1 MTPGV
6 DAGSVVA
13 DLRGRPLRDLRLS
26 VTDRCDFRCSYCMPE
41 QDYSWLP
48 REDILTFDELET
60 LVRAF
65 AAAGVT
71 KLRLTG
77 GEPLLRRDL
86 ASLVARF
93 AAVGTIDDI
102 SLTTNG
108 SQLALHAAALR
119 SAGLSRVT
127 VSLDTMRPAR
137 HSVLTRR
144 DNHETVLRAIRTLGE
159 VGFSGTKINSVVLR
173 DVNDDELVDLLAFAA
188 SVDAE
193 LRFIEYMDVGGATTW
208 SSERVVPSAEILD
221 RVGAALG
228 PVTPVATRASA
239 PARRYSLST
248 GQVFGIVA
256 STTEP
261 FCGSCDR
268 SRVTAD
274 GLWYRC
280 LYAPTGTDLRAVLRG
295 GGSVEALVRDQWS
308 TRADQ
313 GAIDR
318 AAMPMREAAVPVELL
333 KRDPHLEMHTRG
345 G

>member
-1 MTPGV
+1 
-6 DAGSVVA
+6 
-13 DLRGRPLRDLRLS
+13 
-26 VTDRCDFRCSYCMPE
+26 MPE
-41 QDYSWLP
+41 QDYTWLP

-65 AAAGVT
+65 ASAGVT

-77 GEPLLRRDL
+77 GEPLLRRGL
-86 ASLVARF
+86 SSLVARF
-93 AAVGTIDDI
+93 AAIGTIDDI

-144 DNHETVLRAIRTLGE
+144 DNHETVLRGIRTLRE

-208 SSERVVPSAEILD
+208 STARVVPSAEILD

-228 PVTPVATRASA
+228 PVTPVETRASA
-239 PARRYSLST
+239 PARRYALSS

-261 FCGSCDR
+261 FCASCDR

-280 LYAPTGTDLRAVLRG
+280 LYAPTGTDLRAILRG

-308 TRADQ
+308 ARADQ
-313 GAIDR
+313 GAVDR